1 MNVIFVGEEVS
12 MTAVSLEL
20 AASCSDYHVETR
32 RGAVM
37 GAVDTRHWCTKVERL
52 RTQGGRFIGLASLAI
67 VGLVTL
73 MAAQAEKG
81 RVFYNGKVF
90 TAEPEHPYAQ
100 AVAIRDDKIVAVGAL
115 MDVMKAAG
123 INAEKIDLQGK
134 TLLPGLID
142 SHTHVMDSSTVLTG
156 ADVEDKVHTLN
167 DLVAFVT
174 EARHSGRGMRGRFLD
189 ITSLNLDFWSKPEEL
204 NVRFSAGE
212 YSEMPLLL
220 EGADGHTGWANRA
233 LLREAGV
240 TKEFLQHLSSKER
253 RFYGFGPDLE
263 PNGFAVDDGLAKVS
277 AMLPDY
283 TAEQLL
289 EAGRA
294 AVAYNHSLGITAWLE
309 PASTYRSID
318 FVRKN
323 ILSVYRTLSRR
334 GELGAHV
341 AVFPRIDPKIKGDP
355 LPEIQALR
363 KEFKDVPNLAIPGIK
378 FFEDGV
384 VEFPSHTAA
393 LTKPYGDGSNGEL
406 LFDRERLSALAT
418 AADKQGLI
426 VHVHAIGDLAV
437 KTALDAI
444 AAARRANGNSGLP
457 HTITH
462 IQFADP
468 EDFPRFRELGVIASL
483 QLLWAQGNSD
493 AIEAV
498 KPYIDPEIYRWQY
511 PARSLLD
518 AGATIAGASDWAVSS
533 ANVFEAMYYA
543 ETRKG
548 DEGVLDASQRMP
560 REAMLY
566 AYTRN
571 SARALNMVDQIGT
584 IAPSKQADLV
594 LVDRDVMTVV
604 AEELKDTKVLWTMF
618 GGKMVYRAEARM
630 SGKAGK

>member
-1 MNVIFVGEEVS
+1 M
-12 MTAVSLEL
+12 
-20 AASCSDYHVETR
+20 
-32 RGAVM
+32 
-37 GAVDTRHWCTKVERL
+37 
-52 RTQGGRFIGLASLAI
+52 ASLAI
-67 VGLVTL
+67 VGLVALT
-73 MAAQAEKG
+73 AAHAEKG

-90 TAEPEHPYAQ
+90 TGEPDHPYAE
-100 AVAIRDDKIVAVGAL
+100 AVAICGDKIVAVGAL
-115 MDVMKAAG
+115 VDVIKAAG
-123 INAEKIDLQGK
+123 PDAEKIDIQGK
-134 TLLPGLID
+134 ALLPGLID

-156 ADVEDKVHTLN
+156 ADVDDKVHTLD
-167 DLVAFVT
+167 DLVAFVA
-174 EARHSGRGMRGRFLD
+174 EARRSGRGMRGRFMD
-189 ITSLNLDFWSKPEEL
+189 ITSLSLDFWSKPEEL
-204 NVRFSAGE
+204 NARFSSGE
-212 YSEMPLLL
+212 YSDLPLLL
-220 EGADGHTGWANRA
+220 EGADGHAGWANKA

-240 TKEFLQHLSSKER
+240 TQEFLQRLSPKER
-253 RFYGFGPDLE
+253 RFYGFGPDLK
-263 PNGFAVDDGLAKVS
+263 PNGFAVDDGLEKVV
-277 AMLPDY
+277 AVVPDY
-283 TAEQLL
+283 TPAQLFD
-289 EAGRA
+289 AGRA
-294 AVAYNHSLGITAWLE
+294 AVAHNHSLGITAWLE
-309 PASTYRSID
+309 PASTYRSVD
-318 FVRKN
+318 FVRRN
-323 ILSVYRTLSRR
+323 ILTVYKTLSER

-341 AVFPRIDPKIKGDP
+341 TVFPRIDPKIKGDP
-355 LPEIQALR
+355 LPEVQGLR

-378 FFEDGV
+378 IFEDGV
-384 VEFPSHTAA
+384 VEYPSHTAA
-393 LTKPYGDGSNGEL
+393 LTRPYGDGSNGEL

-444 AAARRANGNSGLP
+444 AAARRSNGNSGLP

-533 ANVFEAMYYA
+533 ANVFEAMYFA
-543 ETRKG
+543 ETRRG
-548 DEGVLDASQRMP
+548 DEGVLDANQRMP

-571 SARALNMVDQIGT
+571 SAHALNMLDQIGT
-584 IAPSKQADLV
+584 IAPGKQADLV
-594 LVDRDVMTVV
+594 LVDRDVMTIA
-604 AEELKDTKVLWTMF
+604 AEELRETKVLWTMF
-618 GGKMVYRAEARM
+618 GGKMVYRAETSM

>member
-1 MNVIFVGEEVS
+1 MQRS
-12 MTAVSLEL
+12 
-20 AASCSDYHVETR
+20 
-32 RGAVM
+32 
-37 GAVDTRHWCTKVERL
+37 
-52 RTQGGRFIGLASLAI
+52 IGLLSLAI
-67 VGLVTL
+67 VALITLV
-73 MAAQAEKG
+73 AAQAEKA
-81 RVFYNGKVF
+81 RVLYNAKVF
-90 TAEPEHPYAQ
+90 TGEPEHPYAE
-100 AVAIRDDKIVAVGAL
+100 AVAIRGDKIVAVGAQV
-115 MDVMKAAG
+115 DVMKAAG
-123 INAEKIDLQGK
+123 SAAEKIDLQGK

-156 ADVEDKVHTLN
+156 ADVDDKVHTLD
-167 DLVAFVT
+167 DLVSFVA
-174 EARHSGRGMRGRFLD
+174 EARSSGRGRRGPFLD
-189 ITSLNLDFWSKPEEL
+189 ITSLPLDFWSKPEEL
-204 NVRFSAGE
+204 NARFSTGE
-212 YSEMPLLL
+212 YANLPLLL
-220 EGADGHTGWANRA
+220 EGADGHTGWSNKV

-240 TKEFLQHLSSKER
+240 TKEFLQGLSTKER
-253 RFYGFGPDLE
+253 RFYGVGPDME

-355 LPEIQALR
+355 LPEVQALR
-363 KEFKDVPNLAIPGIK
+363 KEFKDVPNLTIPGIK

-384 VEFPSHTAA
+384 VEYPSHTAA
-393 LTKPYGDGSNGEL
+393 LTKPYSDGSNAEL
-406 LFDRERLSALAT
+406 LFDRERFSKLAI

-444 AAARRANGNSGLP
+444 AAARTANGNSGLP

-498 KPYIDPEIYRWQY
+498 KPYIAPEIYRWQY
-511 PARSLLD
+511 AARSLLD
-518 AGATIAGASDWAVSS
+518 SGATIAGASDWAVSS

-548 DEGVLDASQRMP
+548 DEGVLDARQRMP
-560 REAMLY
+560 RAAMLY

-571 SARALNMVDQIGT
+571 SARALNMLNQIGT
-584 IAPSKQADLV
+584 IAPGKQADLV
-594 LVDRDVMTVV
+594 LVDRDVMTVP
-604 AEELKDTKVLWTMF
+604 AEELKETKVLWTMF
-618 GGKMVYRAEARM
+618 GGTMVYRAETAT
-630 SGKAGK
+630 SGKADR

>member
-1 MNVIFVGEEVS
+1 M
-12 MTAVSLEL
+12 
-20 AASCSDYHVETR
+20 
-32 RGAVM
+32 
-37 GAVDTRHWCTKVERL
+37 
-52 RTQGGRFIGLASLAI
+52 QQGRFIGLASLAM
-67 VGLVTL
+67 VGLVTV

-81 RVFYNGKVF
+81 RVFYNAKVF
-90 TAEPEHPYAQ
+90 TGVPANPYAE
-100 AVAIRDDKIVAVGAL
+100 AVAISGDKILAVGAQA
-115 MDVMKAAG
+115 DAMKAAG
-123 INAEKIDLQGK
+123 TDAEKIDLQGK

-156 ADVEDKVHTLN
+156 ADVGDKVHTLD
-167 DLVAFVT
+167 DLVAFVA

-189 ITSLNLDFWSKPEEL
+189 ITSLSLDFWSKPEEL
-204 NVRFSAGE
+204 NARFSTGE
-212 YSEMPLLL
+212 YSDLPLLL
-220 EGADGHTGWANRA
+220 EGADGHAGWANKA

-240 TKEFLQHLSSKER
+240 TKEFLQSISLKER

-263 PNGFAVDDGLAKVS
+263 PNGFAVDDGLAKLNAV
-277 AMLPDY
+277 LPDY
-283 TAEQLL
+283 PLAQLL

-309 PASTYRSID
+309 PASTYRSVD
-318 FVRKN
+318 FVRRN
-323 ILSVYRTLSRR
+323 ILVVYKALSER

-355 LPEIQALR
+355 LSEVQALR

-384 VEFPSHTAA
+384 VEYPSHTAA
-393 LTKPYGDGSNGEL
+393 LTKPYSDGSNGEL
-406 LFDRERLSALAT
+406 LFDRERLSALAI
-418 AADKQGLI
+418 AADRQGLI

-468 EDFPRFRELGVIASL
+468 EDFPRFGELGVIASL

-543 ETRKG
+543 ETRRG
-548 DEGVLDASQRMP
+548 DEGVLDASQRVP

-571 SARALNMVDQIGT
+571 SARALNMLDQIGT
-584 IAPSKQADLV
+584 IAPGKQADLV
-594 LVDRDVMTVV
+594 LVDRDVMTVP
-604 AEELKDTKVLWTMF
+604 AEELKETKVLWTMF
-618 GGKMVYRAEARM
+618 AGKIVYETAKGV
-630 SGKAGK
+630 SGKTGE

>member
-1 MNVIFVGEEVS
+1 MP
-12 MTAVSLEL
+12 
-20 AASCSDYHVETR
+20 
-32 RGAVM
+32 
-37 GAVDTRHWCTKVERL
+37 
-52 RTQGGRFIGLASLAI
+52 SLAI
-67 VGLVTL
+67 VGLVALT
-73 MAAQAEKG
+73 AAHAEKG

-90 TAEPEHPYAQ
+90 TGEPDHPYAE
-100 AVAIRDDKIVAVGAL
+100 AVAICGDKIVGVGAL
-115 MDVMKAAG
+115 VDVIKTAG
-123 INAEKIDLQGK
+123 PDAEKIDIQGK

-156 ADVEDKVHTLN
+156 ADVDDKVHTLD
-167 DLVAFVT
+167 DLVAFVA
-174 EARHSGRGMRGRFLD
+174 EARRTGRGMRGRFLD
-189 ITSLNLDFWSKPEEL
+189 ITSLSLDFWSKPEEL
-204 NVRFSAGE
+204 NARFSARE
-212 YSEMPLLL
+212 YSDLPLLL
-220 EGADGHTGWANRA
+220 EGADGHTGWANKA

-240 TKEFLQHLSSKER
+240 TKEFLQRLSSKER

-263 PNGFAVDDGLAKVS
+263 PNGFAVDDGLAKLV
-277 AMLPDY
+277 AVVPDY
-283 TAEQLL
+283 TPAQLFD
-289 EAGRA
+289 AGRA

-309 PASTYRSID
+309 PASTYRSVD
-318 FVRKN
+318 FVRRN
-323 ILSVYRTLSRR
+323 ILTVYKTLSEL

-341 AVFPRIDPKIKGDP
+341 TVFPRVDPKIKGDQ
-355 LPEIQALR
+355 LPEVQGLR

-378 FFEDGV
+378 VFEDGV
-384 VEFPSHTAA
+384 VEYPSHTAA
-393 LTKPYGDGSNGEL
+393 LTRPYGDGSNGEL

-444 AAARRANGNSGLP
+444 AATRRANGNSGLP

-543 ETRKG
+543 ETRRG
-548 DEGVLDASQRMP
+548 DEGVLDANQRMP

-571 SARALNMVDQIGT
+571 SARALNMLDQIGT
-584 IAPSKQADLV
+584 IAPGKQADLV
-594 LVDRDVMTVV
+594 LVDRDVMTVA
-604 AEELKDTKVLWTMF
+604 AEELKETKVLWTMF
-618 GGKMVYRAEARM
+618 GGKMVYRAETSV
-630 SGKAGK
+630 SGKAGN

>member
-1 MNVIFVGEEVS
+1 M
-12 MTAVSLEL
+12 
-20 AASCSDYHVETR
+20 R
-32 RGAVM
+32 RGIFTGM
-37 GAVDTRHWCTKVERL
+37 
-52 RTQGGRFIGLASLAI
+52 ASLAI
-67 VGLVTL
+67 VGLVALT
-73 MAAQAEKG
+73 AAHAEKG

-90 TAEPEHPYAQ
+90 TGEPDHPYAE
-100 AVAIRDDKIVAVGAL
+100 AVAICGDKIVAVGAL
-115 MDVMKAAG
+115 VDVIKAAG
-123 INAEKIDLQGK
+123 PDAEKIDIQGK
-134 TLLPGLID
+134 ALLPGLID

-156 ADVEDKVHTLN
+156 ADVDDKVHTLD
-167 DLVAFVT
+167 DLVAFVA
-174 EARHSGRGMRGRFLD
+174 EARRSGRGMRGRFMD
-189 ITSLNLDFWSKPEEL
+189 ITSLSLDFWSKPEEL
-204 NVRFSAGE
+204 NARFSSGE
-212 YSEMPLLL
+212 YSDLPLLL
-220 EGADGHTGWANRA
+220 EGADGHAGWANKA

-240 TKEFLQHLSSKER
+240 TQEFLQRLSPKER
-253 RFYGFGPDLE
+253 RFYGFGPDLK
-263 PNGFAVDDGLAKVS
+263 PNGFAVDDGLEKVV
-277 AMLPDY
+277 AVVPDY
-283 TAEQLL
+283 TPAQLFD
-289 EAGRA
+289 AGRA
-294 AVAYNHSLGITAWLE
+294 AVAHNHSLGITAWLE
-309 PASTYRSID
+309 PASTYRSVD
-318 FVRKN
+318 FVRRN
-323 ILSVYRTLSRR
+323 ILTVYKTLSER

-341 AVFPRIDPKIKGDP
+341 TVFPRIDPKIKGDP
-355 LPEIQALR
+355 LPEVQGLR

-384 VEFPSHTAA
+384 VEYPSHTAA
-393 LTKPYGDGSNGEL
+393 LTRPYGDGSNGEL

-444 AAARRANGNSGLP
+444 AAARRSNGNSGLP

-533 ANVFEAMYYA
+533 ANVFEAMYFA
-543 ETRKG
+543 ETRRG
-548 DEGVLDASQRMP
+548 DEGVLDANQRMP

-571 SARALNMVDQIGT
+571 SAHALNMLDQIGT
-584 IAPSKQADLV
+584 IAPGKQADLV
-594 LVDRDVMTVV
+594 LVDRDVMTIA
-604 AEELKDTKVLWTMF
+604 AEELRETKVLWTMF
-618 GGKMVYRAEARM
+618 GGKMVYRAETSM

>member
-1 MNVIFVGEEVS
+1 M
-12 MTAVSLEL
+12 
-20 AASCSDYHVETR
+20 C
-32 RGAVM
+32 
-37 GAVDTRHWCTKVERL
+37 
-52 RTQGGRFIGLASLAI
+52 
-67 VGLVTL
+67 
-73 MAAQAEKG
+73 AQAERG
-81 RVFYNGKVF
+81 RVFYNAKIF
-90 TAEPEHPYAQ
+90 TGVPGHPYAE
-100 AVAIRDDKIVAVGAL
+100 AVAVRGDQIVAVGTQAE
-115 MDVMKAAG
+115 VTKAAG
-123 INAEKIDLQGK
+123 TDAERIDLQGK

-156 ADVEDKVHTLN
+156 ADVGDKVHTLD
-167 DLVAFVT
+167 DLVVFVG
-174 EARHSGRGMRGRFLD
+174 EARRSGRGVRGRALD
-189 ITSLNLDFWSKPEEL
+189 ITSLSLGFWSKPEEL
-204 NVRFSAGE
+204 NARFSTGE
-212 YSEMPLLL
+212 YSDLPLLL
-220 EGADGHTGWANRA
+220 EGSDGHTGWANKA

-240 TKEFLQHLSSKER
+240 TKEFLQRLSSKER

-263 PNGFAVDDGLAKVS
+263 PSGFAVDDGLAKLN
-277 AMLPDY
+277 ALLPDY
-283 TAEQLL
+283 TPTRLL

-318 FVRKN
+318 FVRRN
-323 ILSVYRTLSRR
+323 ILAVYKALSER

-341 AVFPRIDPKIKGDP
+341 TVFPRIDPKIKGDP
-355 LPEIQALR
+355 LPEVQGLR
-363 KEFKDVPNLAIPGIK
+363 KEFKAVPNLAIPGIK

-384 VEFPSHTAA
+384 VEYPSHTAA
-393 LTKPYGDGSNGEL
+393 LTKPYADGTNGEL
-406 LFDRERLSALAT
+406 LFDRERLSALVT
-418 AADKQGLI
+418 AADTQGLI

-548 DEGVLDASQRMP
+548 DKGVLDANQRMP

-571 SARALNMVDQIGT
+571 SARALNMLDQIGT
-584 IAPSKQADLV
+584 IAPGKQADLV
-594 LVDRDVMTVV
+594 LVDRDVMTVA
-604 AEELKDTKVLWTMF
+604 AEELKETKVLWTMF
-618 GGKMVYRAEARM
+618 GGKMVYRAETRM

>member
-1 MNVIFVGEEVS
+1 MQR
-12 MTAVSLEL
+12 A
-20 AASCSDYHVETR
+20 
-32 RGAVM
+32 
-37 GAVDTRHWCTKVERL
+37 K
-52 RTQGGRFIGLASLAI
+52 FIGLASLTI

-73 MAAQAEKG
+73 VAAQAEKG
-81 RVFYNGKVF
+81 RVFYNGEVF
-90 TAEPEHPYAQ
+90 TGEPEHPYAQ
-100 AVAIRDDKIVAVGAL
+100 AVAIRDDKIVAVGAQ

-123 INAEKIDLQGK
+123 TDAEKIDLQGK

-142 SHTHVMDSSTVLTG
+142 SHAHVMDSSTVLTG
-156 ADVEDKVHTLN
+156 ADVDDKVRTLN
-167 DLVAFVT
+167 DLVAFVA

-189 ITSLNLDFWSKPEEL
+189 ITSLSLDFWSKPEEL
-204 NVRFSAGE
+204 NARFSAGE
-212 YSEMPLLL
+212 YSDLPLLL
-220 EGADGHTGWANRA
+220 EGADGHAGWANKA

-240 TKEFLQHLSSKER
+240 TKEFLQHLSSQER
-253 RFYGFGPDLE
+253 RFYGFGPNLE

-277 AMLPDY
+277 AVVPDY
-283 TAEQLL
+283 TPAQLL

-309 PASTYRSID
+309 PASTYRSTD
-318 FVRKN
+318 FVRRN
-323 ILSVYRTLSRR
+323 ILAVYRTLSER

-341 AVFPRIDPKIKGDP
+341 AVFPRIDPKVKGDP
-355 LPEIQALR
+355 LPEIQGLR
-363 KEFKDVPNLAIPGIK
+363 TEFKDVPNLAIPGIK

-384 VEFPSHTAA
+384 VEYPSHTAA
-393 LTKPYGDGSNGEL
+393 LSKPYSDGSNGEL

-418 AADKQGLI
+418 AADRQGLI

-468 EDFPRFRELGVIASL
+468 KDFPRFGELGVIASL

-533 ANVFEAMYYA
+533 ANVFEALYYA

-548 DEGVLDASQRMP
+548 DEGVLDASQRVP
-560 REAMLY
+560 REAMLF

-571 SARALNMVDQIGT
+571 SARALNMLDQIGT
-584 IAPSKQADLV
+584 IAPGKQADLV
-594 LVDRDVMTVV
+594 LVDRDVMTVP
-604 AEELKDTKVLWTMF
+604 AEELKQTKVLWTMF
-618 GGKMVYRAEARM
+618 GGKIVYRAEKGT
-630 SGKAGK
+630 SGKAGEQNGSNLWR

>member
-1 MNVIFVGEEVS
+1 M
-12 MTAVSLEL
+12 
-20 AASCSDYHVETR
+20 
-32 RGAVM
+32 
-37 GAVDTRHWCTKVERL
+37 
-52 RTQGGRFIGLASLAI
+52 SLAI
-67 VGLVTL
+67 VGLVPL
-73 MAAQAEKG
+73 MCAQAERG
-81 RVFYNGKVF
+81 RVFYNAKIF
-90 TAEPEHPYAQ
+90 TGVPGHPYAE
-100 AVAIRDDKIVAVGAL
+100 AVAVRGDQIVAVGTQAE
-115 MDVMKAAG
+115 VTKAAG
-123 INAEKIDLQGK
+123 TDAERIDLQGK

-156 ADVEDKVHTLN
+156 ADVGDKVHTLD
-167 DLVAFVT
+167 DLVVFVG
-174 EARHSGRGMRGRFLD
+174 EARRSGRGVRGRALD
-189 ITSLNLDFWSKPEEL
+189 ITSLSLGFWSKPEEL
-204 NVRFSAGE
+204 NARFSTGE
-212 YSEMPLLL
+212 YSDLPLLL
-220 EGADGHTGWANRA
+220 EGSDGHTGWANKA

-240 TKEFLQHLSSKER
+240 TKEFLQRLSSKER

-263 PNGFAVDDGLAKVS
+263 PSGFAVDDGLAKLN
-277 AMLPDY
+277 ALLPDY
-283 TAEQLL
+283 TPTRLL

-318 FVRKN
+318 FVRRN
-323 ILSVYRTLSRR
+323 ILAVYKTLSEQ
-334 GELGAHV
+334 GELAAHV

-363 KEFKDVPNLAIPGIK
+363 KEFQNVPNLAIPGVK

-384 VEFPSHTAA
+384 VEYPSHTAA
-393 LTKPYGDGSNGEL
+393 LTKPYADGTNGEL
-406 LFDRERLSALAT
+406 LFDRGRLAALVT

-426 VHVHAIGDLAV
+426 VHIHAIGNLAV

-493 AIEAV
+493 AIEVV

-571 SARALNMVDQIGT
+571 SARALKMLDQIGT
-584 IAPSKQADLV
+584 IAPNKQADLV
-594 LVDRDVMTVV
+594 LLDRDVMTVA
-604 AEELKDTKVLWTMF
+604 AEELKETKVLWTMF
-618 GGKMVYRAEARM
+618 GGKMVYRAETRVP
-630 SGKAGK
+630 GKTGN

>member
-1 MNVIFVGEEVS
+1 MRPV
-12 MTAVSLEL
+12 
-20 AASCSDYHVETR
+20 
-32 RGAVM
+32 
-37 GAVDTRHWCTKVERL
+37 RL
-52 RTQGGRFIGLASLAI
+52 TGLLSLAV

-73 MAAQAEKG
+73 MAAQTDQA
-81 RVFYNGKVF
+81 RVLYDAKVF
-90 TAEPEHPYAQ
+90 TGELDHPYAE
-100 AVAIRDDKIVAVGAL
+100 AVAIRGEKIVAVGAQR
-115 MDVMKAAG
+115 DVIRAVG
-123 INAEKIDLQGK
+123 PNAEKIDLQGK

-142 SHTHVMDSSTVLTG
+142 SHTHVMDSSTTLTG
-156 ADVEDKVHTLN
+156 ADVDDKVHTLD
-167 DLVAFVT
+167 DLVKFVA
-174 EARHSGRGMRGRFLD
+174 EARRSGRAMRGRFLD
-189 ITSLNLDFWSKPEEL
+189 ITSLPLEFWSKPDEL
-204 NVRFSAGE
+204 NTRFSTEE
-212 YSEMPLLL
+212 YADLPVLL
-220 EGADGHTGWANRA
+220 EGADGHTGWGNRA

-240 TKEFLQHLSSKER
+240 TKESLQRLSPNER
-253 RFYGFGPDLE
+253 RYYGFGPDME
-263 PNGFAVDDGLAKVS
+263 PNGFAVDDGLAKISGV
-277 AMLPDY
+277 LPDY
-283 TAEQLL
+283 TPEQLL

-309 PASTYRSID
+309 PASTYRSND
-318 FVRKN
+318 SVRRN
-323 ILSVYRTLSRR
+323 ILSIYKTLSEK

-363 KEFKDVPNLAIPGIK
+363 KEFKDVPDLTIPGVK

-384 VEFPSHTAA
+384 VEYPSHTAA
-393 LTKPYGDGSNGEL
+393 LTKPYSDGLKGEL
-406 LFDRERLSALAT
+406 LFDRERFSKLAI
-418 AADKQGLI
+418 AADQQGLI

-444 AAARRANGNSGLP
+444 AAARKANGNSGLP

-498 KPYIDPEIYRWQY
+498 KPYIDPEIYKWQY

-518 AGATIAGASDWAVSS
+518 SGATIAGASDWAVSS

-571 SARALNMVDQIGT
+571 SARALNMLDQIGT
-584 IAPSKQADLV
+584 IAPGKQADLV
-594 LVDRDVMTVV
+594 LVDRDAMTVPV
-604 AEELKDTKVLWTMF
+604 GELKETKVLWTMF
-618 GGKMVYRAEARM
+618 GGKIVYRAETPT
-630 SGKAGK
+630 SGKAVK

>member
-1 MNVIFVGEEVS
+1 
-12 MTAVSLEL
+12 
-20 AASCSDYHVETR
+20 
-32 RGAVM
+32 M
-37 GAVDTRHWCTKVERL
+37 GAVDTRHWCTKVERMRMQL
-52 RTQGGRFIGLASLAI
+52 VRFTGLASLAI
-67 VGLVTL
+67 VGVVALSS
-73 MAAQAEKG
+73 AQAEKG

-90 TAEPEHPYAQ
+90 TAEPEHPYAE
-100 AVAIRDDKIVAVGAL
+100 AVAIRGDKIVAVGAQV
-115 MDVMKAAG
+115 DVMKAAG

-142 SHTHVMDSSTVLTG
+142 SHTHVMDGSTVLTG
-156 ADVEDKVHTLN
+156 ADVDDKVRTLD

-189 ITSLNLDFWSKPEEL
+189 ITSLSLDFWSKPEEL

-277 AMLPDY
+277 AVVPDY
-283 TAEQLL
+283 TPAQLL

-294 AVAYNHSLGITAWLE
+294 AVAYYHSLGITAWLE
-309 PASTYRSID
+309 PASTYRSVD
-318 FVRKN
+318 SVRRN
-323 ILSVYRTLSRR
+323 ILAVYKALSER

-341 AVFPRIDPKIKGDP
+341 TVFPRIDPKIKGDP
-355 LPEIQALR
+355 LPEVQGLR
-363 KEFKDVPNLAIPGIK
+363 KEFKDVPNLTIPGIK

-384 VEFPSHTAA
+384 VEYPSHTAA
-393 LTKPYGDGSNGEL
+393 LTKPYADGTNGEL
-406 LFDRERLSALAT
+406 LFDRERLSALVT
-418 AADKQGLI
+418 AADTQGLI

-493 AIEAV
+493 AIEVV

-571 SARALNMVDQIGT
+571 SARALKMLDQIGT
-584 IAPSKQADLV
+584 IAPNKQADLV
-594 LVDRDVMTVV
+594 LLDRDVMTVA
-604 AEELKDTKVLWTMF
+604 AEELKETKVLWTMF
-618 GGKMVYRAEARM
+618 GGKMVYRAETRVP
-630 SGKAGK
+630 GKTGN

>member
-1 MNVIFVGEEVS
+1 MQ
-12 MTAVSLEL
+12 A
-20 AASCSDYHVETR
+20 
-32 RGAVM
+32 
-37 GAVDTRHWCTKVERL
+37 K
-52 RTQGGRFIGLASLAI
+52 RFTVLASLTI

-73 MAAQAEKG
+73 VAAQPEKAH
-81 RVFYNGKVF
+81 VFYNGKVF
-90 TAEPEHPYAQ
+90 TGEPTHPYAE
-100 AVAIRDDKIVAVGAL
+100 AVAIRGNKIEAVGAKA
-115 MDVMKAAG
+115 DVMKTAG
-123 INAEKIDLQGK
+123 PDAEKVDLQGK

-142 SHTHVMDSSTVLTG
+142 SHTHVMDISTVFTG
-156 ADVEDKVHTLN
+156 ADVNDKVHTLD
-167 DLVAFVT
+167 DLVEFVAK
-174 EARHSGRGMRGRFLD
+174 ARLSGRGMRGRFLN
-189 ITSLNLDFWSKPEEL
+189 ITSLSLDFWSKPDEL
-204 NVRFSAGE
+204 NARFSVGE
-212 YSEMPLLL
+212 YSDLPLLL
-220 EGADGHTGWANRA
+220 EGADGHAGWANKA

-240 TKEFLQHLSSKER
+240 TKEFLQRLSSKER

-263 PNGFAVDDGLAKVS
+263 PNGFAVDDGLAKINAV
-277 AMLPDY
+277 LPDW
-283 TAEQLL
+283 TPTQLL

-309 PASTYRSID
+309 PASTYRGID
-318 FVRKN
+318 SVRRN
-323 ILSVYRTLSRR
+323 ILTVYKILSER

-355 LPEIQALR
+355 LPEVQGLR
-363 KEFKDVPNLAIPGIK
+363 NEFKNVPNLTIPGVK

-384 VEFPSHTAA
+384 VEYPSHTAA
-393 LTKPYGDGSNGEL
+393 LTKPYSDGSNGEL
-406 LFDRERLSALAT
+406 LFDLGRLSALAT
-418 AADKQGLI
+418 AADHEGLI

-444 AAARRANGNSGLP
+444 AAARSANGNSGLP

-493 AIEAV
+493 AVEAV

-571 SARALNMVDQIGT
+571 SARALNMLDQIGT
-584 IAPSKQADLV
+584 IAPGKQADLV
-594 LVDRDVMTVV
+594 LVDRDVLTVP
-604 AEELKDTKVLWTMF
+604 AEELKATKVLWTMF
-618 GGKMVYRAEARM
+618 RGKIVYRAANATLENEAASSVCLRKESM
-630 SGKAGK
+630 RRF

>member
-1 MNVIFVGEEVS
+1 MQ
-12 MTAVSLEL
+12 A
-20 AASCSDYHVETR
+20 
-32 RGAVM
+32 
-37 GAVDTRHWCTKVERL
+37 K
-52 RTQGGRFIGLASLAI
+52 RFTVLASLTI

-73 MAAQAEKG
+73 VAAQPEKAH
-81 RVFYNGKVF
+81 VFYNGKVF
-90 TAEPEHPYAQ
+90 TGEPTHPYAE
-100 AVAIRDDKIVAVGAL
+100 AVAIRGNKIEAVGAKA
-115 MDVMKAAG
+115 DVMKTAG
-123 INAEKIDLQGK
+123 PDAEKVDLQGK

-142 SHTHVMDSSTVLTG
+142 SHTHVMDSSTVFTG
-156 ADVEDKVHTLN
+156 ADVNDKVHTLD
-167 DLVAFVT
+167 DLVEFVAK
-174 EARHSGRGMRGRFLD
+174 ARLSGRGMRGRFLN
-189 ITSLNLDFWSKPEEL
+189 ITSLSLDFWSKPDEL
-204 NVRFSAGE
+204 NARFSVGE
-212 YSEMPLLL
+212 YSDLPLLL
-220 EGADGHTGWANRA
+220 EGADGHAGWANKA

-240 TKEFLQHLSSKER
+240 TKEFLQRLSSKER

-263 PNGFAVDDGLAKVS
+263 PNGFAVDDGLAKINAV
-277 AMLPDY
+277 LPDW
-283 TAEQLL
+283 TPTQLL

-309 PASTYRSID
+309 PASTYRGID
-318 FVRKN
+318 SVRRN
-323 ILSVYRTLSRR
+323 ILTVYKILSER

-355 LPEIQALR
+355 LPEVQGLR
-363 KEFKDVPNLAIPGIK
+363 NEFKNVPNLTIPGVK

-384 VEFPSHTAA
+384 VEYPSHTAA
-393 LTKPYGDGSNGEL
+393 LTKPYSDGSNGEL
-406 LFDRERLSALAT
+406 LFDLGRLSALAT
-418 AADKQGLI
+418 AADHEGLI

-444 AAARRANGNSGLP
+444 AAARSANGNSGLP

-493 AIEAV
+493 AVEAV

-571 SARALNMVDQIGT
+571 SARALNMLDQIGT
-584 IAPSKQADLV
+584 IAPGKQADLV
-594 LVDRDVMTVV
+594 LVDRDVLTVP
-604 AEELKDTKVLWTMF
+604 AEELKATKVLWTMF
-618 GGKMVYRAEARM
+618 RGKIVYRAANATLENEAASSVCLRKESM
-630 SGKAGK
+630 RRF

>member
-1 MNVIFVGEEVS
+1 M
-12 MTAVSLEL
+12 
-20 AASCSDYHVETR
+20 R
-32 RGAVM
+32 RGIFTGM
-37 GAVDTRHWCTKVERL
+37 
-52 RTQGGRFIGLASLAI
+52 ASLAI
-67 VGLVTL
+67 VGLVALT
-73 MAAQAEKG
+73 AAHAEKG

-90 TAEPEHPYAQ
+90 TGEPDHPYAE
-100 AVAIRDDKIVAVGAL
+100 AVAICGDKIVAVGAL
-115 MDVMKAAG
+115 VDVIKAAG
-123 INAEKIDLQGK
+123 PDAEKIDIQGK
-134 TLLPGLID
+134 ALLPGLID

-156 ADVEDKVHTLN
+156 ADVDDKVHTLD
-167 DLVAFVT
+167 DLVAFVA
-174 EARHSGRGMRGRFLD
+174 EARRSGRGMRGRFMD
-189 ITSLNLDFWSKPEEL
+189 ITSLSLDFWSKPEEL
-204 NVRFSAGE
+204 NARFSSGE
-212 YSEMPLLL
+212 YSDLPLLL
-220 EGADGHTGWANRA
+220 EGADGHAGWANKA

-240 TKEFLQHLSSKER
+240 TQEFLQRLSPKER
-253 RFYGFGPDLE
+253 RFYGFGPDLK
-263 PNGFAVDDGLAKVS
+263 PNGFAVDDGLEKVV
-277 AMLPDY
+277 AVVPDY
-283 TAEQLL
+283 TPAQLFD
-289 EAGRA
+289 AGRA
-294 AVAYNHSLGITAWLE
+294 AVAHNHSLGITAWLE
-309 PASTYRSID
+309 PASTYRSVD
-318 FVRKN
+318 FVRRN
-323 ILSVYRTLSRR
+323 ILTVYKTLSER

-341 AVFPRIDPKIKGDP
+341 TVFPRIDPKIKGDP
-355 LPEIQALR
+355 LPEVQGLR

-378 FFEDGV
+378 IFEDGV
-384 VEFPSHTAA
+384 VEYPSHTAA
-393 LTKPYGDGSNGEL
+393 LTRPYGDGSNGEL

-444 AAARRANGNSGLP
+444 AAARRSNGNSGLP

-533 ANVFEAMYYA
+533 ANVFEAMYFA
-543 ETRKG
+543 ETRRG
-548 DEGVLDASQRMP
+548 DEGVLDANQRMP

-571 SARALNMVDQIGT
+571 SAHALNMLDQIGT
-584 IAPSKQADLV
+584 IAPGKQADLV
-594 LVDRDVMTVV
+594 LVDRDVMTVA
-604 AEELKDTKVLWTMF
+604 AEELRETKVLWTMF
-618 GGKMVYRAEARM
+618 GGKMVYRAETSM

>member
-1 MNVIFVGEEVS
+1 M
-12 MTAVSLEL
+12 
-20 AASCSDYHVETR
+20 R
-32 RGAVM
+32 RGIFTGM
-37 GAVDTRHWCTKVERL
+37 
-52 RTQGGRFIGLASLAI
+52 ASLAI
-67 VGLVTL
+67 VGLVALT
-73 MAAQAEKG
+73 AAHAEKG

-90 TAEPEHPYAQ
+90 TGEPDHPYAE
-100 AVAIRDDKIVAVGAL
+100 AVAICGDKIVAVGAL
-115 MDVMKAAG
+115 VDVIKAAG
-123 INAEKIDLQGK
+123 PDAEKIDIQGK
-134 TLLPGLID
+134 ALLPGLID

-156 ADVEDKVHTLN
+156 ADVDDKVHTLD
-167 DLVAFVT
+167 DLVAFVA
-174 EARHSGRGMRGRFLD
+174 EARRSGRGMRGRFMD
-189 ITSLNLDFWSKPEEL
+189 ITSLSLDFWSKPEEL
-204 NVRFSAGE
+204 NARFSSGE
-212 YSEMPLLL
+212 YSDLPLLL
-220 EGADGHTGWANRA
+220 EGADGHAGWANKA

-240 TKEFLQHLSSKER
+240 TQEFLQRLSPKER
-253 RFYGFGPDLE
+253 RFYGFGPDLK
-263 PNGFAVDDGLAKVS
+263 PNGFAVDDGLEKVV
-277 AMLPDY
+277 AVVPDY
-283 TAEQLL
+283 TPAQLFD
-289 EAGRA
+289 AGRA
-294 AVAYNHSLGITAWLE
+294 AVAHNHSLGITAWLE
-309 PASTYRSID
+309 PASTYRSVD
-318 FVRKN
+318 FVRRN
-323 ILSVYRTLSRR
+323 ILTVYKTLSER

-341 AVFPRIDPKIKGDP
+341 TVFPRIDPKIKGDP
-355 LPEIQALR
+355 LPEVQGLR

-378 FFEDGV
+378 IFEDGV
-384 VEFPSHTAA
+384 VEYPSHTAA
-393 LTKPYGDGSNGEL
+393 LTRPYGDGSNGEL

-444 AAARRANGNSGLP
+444 AAARRSNGNSGLP

-533 ANVFEAMYYA
+533 ANVFEAMYFA
-543 ETRKG
+543 ETRRG
-548 DEGVLDASQRMP
+548 DEGVLDANQRMP

-571 SARALNMVDQIGT
+571 SAHALNMLDQIGT
-584 IAPSKQADLV
+584 IAPGKQADLV
-594 LVDRDVMTVV
+594 LVDRDVMTIA
-604 AEELKDTKVLWTMF
+604 AEELRETKVLWTMF
-618 GGKMVYRAEARM
+618 GGKMVCRAETSM

>member
-1 MNVIFVGEEVS
+1 M
-12 MTAVSLEL
+12 
-20 AASCSDYHVETR
+20 
-32 RGAVM
+32 
-37 GAVDTRHWCTKVERL
+37 
-52 RTQGGRFIGLASLAI
+52 QGGRFIGLASLAI
-67 VGLVTL
+67 IGLVTL

-90 TAEPEHPYAQ
+90 TAEPEHPYAE
-100 AVAIRDDKIVAVGAL
+100 AVAIRGDKIVAVGTQV
-115 MDVMKAAG
+115 DVMQAAG
-123 INAEKIDLQGK
+123 IDADKVDLQGK

-156 ADVEDKVHTLN
+156 ADVEDKVHTLDN
-167 DLVAFVT
+167 LDAFVA
-174 EARHSGRGMRGRFLD
+174 EARHSGRAMRGRFLN
-189 ITSLNLDFWSKPEEL
+189 ITSLSLDFWSKPEEL
-204 NVRFSAGE
+204 NARFSAGE
-212 YSEMPLLL
+212 YSNLPLLL
-220 EGADGHTGWANRA
+220 EGADGHTGWANKA
-233 LLREAGV
+233 MLREAGV
-240 TKEFLQHLSSKER
+240 TKEFLQRLSSKER

-277 AMLPDY
+277 AVMPDY
-283 TAEQLL
+283 TPAQLL

-309 PASTYRSID
+309 PASTYRSVD
-318 FVRKN
+318 FVRRN
-323 ILSVYRTLSRR
+323 ILAVYKTLSER

-341 AVFPRIDPKIKGDP
+341 TVFPRIDPKIKGNP
-355 LPEIQALR
+355 LPEIQELR
-363 KEFKDVPNLAIPGIK
+363 KEFKDVPNLTIPGIK
-378 FFEDGV
+378 IFEDGV
-384 VEFPSHTAA
+384 VEYPSHTAA
-393 LTKPYGDGSNGEL
+393 LTKPYVDGSNGEL
-406 LFDRERLSALAT
+406 LFDRERLAALAT
-418 AADKQGLI
+418 SADKQGLI

-444 AAARRANGNSGLP
+444 AAARGANGNSGLP

-533 ANVFEAMYYA
+533 ANVFESIYYA

-548 DEGVLDASQRMP
+548 NEGVLDVNQRMP

-571 SARALNMVDQIGT
+571 SARALNMLDQMGT

-594 LVDRDVMTVV
+594 LVDRDVMTVA
-604 AEELKDTKVLWTMF
+604 AEELKETKVLWTMF
-618 GGKMVYRAEARM
+618 GGKVVYRAET
-630 SGKAGK
+630 GAGNASK

>member
-1 MNVIFVGEEVS
+1 
-12 MTAVSLEL
+12 MT
-20 AASCSDYHVETR
+20 
-32 RGAVM
+32 
-37 GAVDTRHWCTKVERL
+37 
-52 RTQGGRFIGLASLAI
+52 SLAI
-67 VGLVTL
+67 VGLVALT
-73 MAAQAEKG
+73 AAHAEKG

-90 TAEPEHPYAQ
+90 TGEPDHPYAE
-100 AVAIRDDKIVAVGAL
+100 AVAISGDKIVAVGAL
-115 MDVMKAAG
+115 VDVQKAAG
-123 INAEKIDLQGK
+123 PDAEKIDIQGK

-156 ADVEDKVHTLN
+156 ADVDDKVHTLA
-167 DLVAFVT
+167 DLVAFVA
-174 EARHSGRGMRGRFLD
+174 EARRSGRGMRGRFLD
-189 ITSLNLDFWSKPEEL
+189 VTSVSLDFWSKPEEL
-204 NVRFSAGE
+204 NARFSAGE
-212 YSEMPLLL
+212 YSDLPLLL
-220 EGADGHTGWANRA
+220 EGADGHAGWANKA

-240 TKEFLQHLSSKER
+240 TKEFLQRLSSKER

-263 PNGFAVDDGLAKVS
+263 PNGFAVDDGLAKVV
-277 AMLPDY
+277 AVLPDY
-283 TAEQLL
+283 TPAQLFD
-289 EAGRA
+289 AGRA

-309 PASTYRSID
+309 PASTYRSTD
-318 FVRKN
+318 FVRRN
-323 ILSVYRTLSRR
+323 ILTVYKTLSER

-341 AVFPRIDPKIKGDP
+341 TVFPRIDPRIKVDP
-355 LPEIQALR
+355 LPEVQGLR

-378 FFEDGV
+378 VFEDGV
-384 VEFPSHTAA
+384 VEYPSHTAA
-393 LTKPYGDGSNGEL
+393 LTRPYGDGSNGEL

-444 AAARRANGNSGLP
+444 AAARRTNGNSGLP

-543 ETRKG
+543 ETRRG
-548 DEGVLDASQRMP
+548 DEGVLDANQRMP

-571 SARALNMVDQIGT
+571 SARALNMLDQIGT
-584 IAPSKQADLV
+584 IAPGKQADLV
-594 LVDRDVMTVV
+594 LVDRDVMTVA
-604 AEELKDTKVLWTMF
+604 AEELRETKVLWTMF
-618 GGKMVYRAEARM
+618 GGKMVYRAETSM
-630 SGKAGK
+630 TGKAGK

>member
-1 MNVIFVGEEVS
+1 M
-12 MTAVSLEL
+12 
-20 AASCSDYHVETR
+20 R
-32 RGAVM
+32 RGIFTGM
-37 GAVDTRHWCTKVERL
+37 
-52 RTQGGRFIGLASLAI
+52 ASLAI
-67 VGLVTL
+67 VGLVALT
-73 MAAQAEKG
+73 AAHAEKG

-90 TAEPEHPYAQ
+90 TGEPDHPYAE
-100 AVAIRDDKIVAVGAL
+100 AVAICGDKIVAVGAL
-115 MDVMKAAG
+115 VDVIKAAG
-123 INAEKIDLQGK
+123 PDAEKIDIQGK
-134 TLLPGLID
+134 ALLPGLID

-156 ADVEDKVHTLN
+156 ADVDDKVHTLD
-167 DLVAFVT
+167 DLVAFVA
-174 EARHSGRGMRGRFLD
+174 EARRSGRGMRGRFMD
-189 ITSLNLDFWSKPEEL
+189 ITSLSLDFWSKPEEL
-204 NVRFSAGE
+204 NARFSSGE
-212 YSEMPLLL
+212 YSDLPLLL
-220 EGADGHTGWANRA
+220 EGADGHAGWANKA

-240 TKEFLQHLSSKER
+240 TQEFLQRLSPKER
-253 RFYGFGPDLE
+253 RFYGFGPDLK
-263 PNGFAVDDGLAKVS
+263 PNGFAVDDGLEKVV
-277 AMLPDY
+277 AVVPDY
-283 TAEQLL
+283 TPAQLFD
-289 EAGRA
+289 AGRA

-309 PASTYRSID
+309 PASTYRSVD
-318 FVRKN
+318 FVRRN
-323 ILSVYRTLSRR
+323 ILTVYKTLSER

-341 AVFPRIDPKIKGDP
+341 TVFPRIDPKIKGDP
-355 LPEIQALR
+355 LPEVQGLR

-378 FFEDGV
+378 IFEDGV
-384 VEFPSHTAA
+384 VEYPSHTAA
-393 LTKPYGDGSNGEL
+393 LTRPYGDGSNGEL

-444 AAARRANGNSGLP
+444 AAARRSNGNSGLP

-533 ANVFEAMYYA
+533 ANVFEAMYFA
-543 ETRKG
+543 ETRRG
-548 DEGVLDASQRMP
+548 DEGVLDANQRMP

-571 SARALNMVDQIGT
+571 SAHALNMLDQIGT
-584 IAPSKQADLV
+584 IAPGKQADLV
-594 LVDRDVMTVV
+594 LVDRDVMTIA
-604 AEELKDTKVLWTMF
+604 AEELRETKVLWTMF
-618 GGKMVYRAEARM
+618 GGKMVYRAETSM

>member
-1 MNVIFVGEEVS
+1 M
-12 MTAVSLEL
+12 
-20 AASCSDYHVETR
+20 R
-32 RGAVM
+32 RGIFTGM
-37 GAVDTRHWCTKVERL
+37 
-52 RTQGGRFIGLASLAI
+52 ASLAI
-67 VGLVTL
+67 VGLVALT
-73 MAAQAEKG
+73 AAHAEKG

-90 TAEPEHPYAQ
+90 TGEPDHPYAE
-100 AVAIRDDKIVAVGAL
+100 AVAICGDKIVAVGAL
-115 MDVMKAAG
+115 VDVIKAAG
-123 INAEKIDLQGK
+123 PDAEKIDIQGK
-134 TLLPGLID
+134 ALLPGLID

-156 ADVEDKVHTLN
+156 ADVDDKVHTLD
-167 DLVAFVT
+167 DLVAFVA
-174 EARHSGRGMRGRFLD
+174 EARRSGRGMRGRFMD
-189 ITSLNLDFWSKPEEL
+189 ITSLSLDFWSKPEEL
-204 NVRFSAGE
+204 NARFSAGE
-212 YSEMPLLL
+212 YSDLPLLL
-220 EGADGHTGWANRA
+220 EGADGHTGWANKA

-240 TKEFLQHLSSKER
+240 TQEFLQRLSPKER
-253 RFYGFGPDLE
+253 RFYGFGPDLK
-263 PNGFAVDDGLAKVS
+263 PNGFAVDDGLEKVV
-277 AMLPDY
+277 AVVPDY
-283 TAEQLL
+283 TPAQLFD
-289 EAGRA
+289 AGRA
-294 AVAYNHSLGITAWLE
+294 AVAHNHSLGITAWLE
-309 PASTYRSID
+309 PASTYRSVD
-318 FVRKN
+318 FVRRN
-323 ILSVYRTLSRR
+323 ILTVYKTLSER

-341 AVFPRIDPKIKGDP
+341 TVFPRIDPKIKGDP
-355 LPEIQALR
+355 LPEVQGLR

-378 FFEDGV
+378 IFEDGV
-384 VEFPSHTAA
+384 VEYPSHTAA
-393 LTKPYGDGSNGEL
+393 LTRPYGDGSNGEL

-444 AAARRANGNSGLP
+444 AAARRSNGNSGLP

-548 DEGVLDASQRMP
+548 DEGVLDANQRMP

-571 SARALNMVDQIGT
+571 SAHALNMLDQIGT
-584 IAPSKQADLV
+584 IAPGKQADLV
-594 LVDRDVMTVV
+594 LVDRDVMTIA
-604 AEELKDTKVLWTMF
+604 AEELRETKVLWTMF
-618 GGKMVYRAEARM
+618 GGKMVYRAETSM

>member
-1 MNVIFVGEEVS
+1 MK
-12 MTAVSLEL
+12 
-20 AASCSDYHVETR
+20 R
-32 RGAVM
+32 
-37 GAVDTRHWCTKVERL
+37 
-52 RTQGGRFIGLASLAI
+52 GRFGGLASLAI
-67 VGLVTL
+67 VGMVVLNSV
-73 MAAQAEKG
+73 QAEKG
-81 RVFYNGKVF
+81 RVFYDGKVF
-90 TAEPEHPYAQ
+90 TGEPEHPYAE
-100 AVAIRDDKIVAVGAL
+100 AVAIRGDKIVAVGAQV
-115 MDVMKAAG
+115 DVMKVVG
-123 INAEKIDLQGK
+123 TDAEKIDLQGK

-156 ADVEDKVHTLN
+156 ADVDDKVHTLN
-167 DLVAFVT
+167 DLVEFVA
-174 EARHSGRGMRGRFLD
+174 EARHSGRGVRGRFLD
-189 ITSLNLDFWSKPEEL
+189 ITSLSLDFWSKLDEL
-204 NVRFSAGE
+204 NARFSAGE
-212 YSEMPLLL
+212 YSDLPLLL
-220 EGADGHTGWANRA
+220 EGSDGHTGWANKA
-233 LLREAGV
+233 LLHEAGV
-240 TKEFLQHLSSKER
+240 TKEYLRHLSSKER
-253 RFYGFGPDLE
+253 RFYGFGMDLE
-263 PNGFAVDDGLAKVS
+263 PNGFAVDDGLAKIS
-277 AMLPDY
+277 AVLPEY
-283 TAEQLL
+283 TSAQLL

-294 AVAYNHSLGITAWLE
+294 AVAYYHSLGITAWLE
-309 PASTYRSID
+309 PASTYRSVD
-318 FVRKN
+318 FVRRN
-323 ILSVYRTLSRR
+323 ILTVYKALSEQ

-355 LPEIQALR
+355 LPEVQALR

-384 VEFPSHTAA
+384 VEYPSHTAA
-393 LTKPYGDGSNGEL
+393 LSKPYSDGSNGEL
-406 LFDRERLSALAT
+406 LFDRARLSALAI

-444 AAARRANGNSGLP
+444 AAARKANGNSGLP

-468 EDFPRFRELGVIASL
+468 QDFPRFRELGVIASL

-518 AGATIAGASDWAVSS
+518 AGATIAGASDWSVSS

-560 REAMLY
+560 RDAMLY

-571 SARALNMVDQIGT
+571 SARALNMQDQIGT
-584 IAPSKQADLV
+584 IAPGKQADLV
-594 LVDRDVMTVV
+594 LVDRDVMTVT
-604 AEELKDTKVLWTMF
+604 AEELKETKVLWTIF
-618 GGKMVYRAEARM
+618 GGKMVYRAETPVAVKTDNQRSLSVLDYRARED
-630 SGKAGK
+630 

>member
-1 MNVIFVGEEVS
+1 
-12 MTAVSLEL
+12 MT
-20 AASCSDYHVETR
+20 
-32 RGAVM
+32 
-37 GAVDTRHWCTKVERL
+37 
-52 RTQGGRFIGLASLAI
+52 SLAI
-67 VGLVTL
+67 VGLVALT
-73 MAAQAEKG
+73 AAHAEKG

-90 TAEPEHPYAQ
+90 TGEPDHPYAE
-100 AVAIRDDKIVAVGAL
+100 AVAISGDKIVAVGAL
-115 MDVMKAAG
+115 VDVQKAAG
-123 INAEKIDLQGK
+123 PDAEKIDIQGK

-156 ADVEDKVHTLN
+156 ADVDDKVHTLA
-167 DLVAFVT
+167 DLVAFVA
-174 EARHSGRGMRGRFLD
+174 EARRSGRGMRGRFLD
-189 ITSLNLDFWSKPEEL
+189 VTSVSLDFWSKPEEL
-204 NVRFSAGE
+204 NARFSAGE
-212 YSEMPLLL
+212 YSNLPLLL
-220 EGADGHTGWANRA
+220 EGADGHAGWANKA

-240 TKEFLQHLSSKER
+240 TKEFLQRLSSKER

-263 PNGFAVDDGLAKVS
+263 PNGFAVDDGLAKVV
-277 AMLPDY
+277 AVLPDY
-283 TAEQLL
+283 TPAQLFD
-289 EAGRA
+289 AGRA

-309 PASTYRSID
+309 PASTYRSTD
-318 FVRKN
+318 FVRRN
-323 ILSVYRTLSRR
+323 ILTVYKTLSER

-341 AVFPRIDPKIKGDP
+341 TVFPRIDPRIKVDP
-355 LPEIQALR
+355 LPEVQGLR

-378 FFEDGV
+378 VFEDGV
-384 VEFPSHTAA
+384 VEYPSHTAA
-393 LTKPYGDGSNGEL
+393 LTRPYGDGSNGEL

-444 AAARRANGNSGLP
+444 AAARRTNGNSGLP

-543 ETRKG
+543 ETRRG
-548 DEGVLDASQRMP
+548 DEGVLDANQRMP

-571 SARALNMVDQIGT
+571 SARALNMLDQIGT
-584 IAPSKQADLV
+584 IAPGKQADLV
-594 LVDRDVMTVV
+594 LVDRDVMTVA
-604 AEELKDTKVLWTMF
+604 AEELKETKVLWTMF
-618 GGKMVYRAEARM
+618 GGKMVYRAETSM
-630 SGKAGK
+630 TGKAGK